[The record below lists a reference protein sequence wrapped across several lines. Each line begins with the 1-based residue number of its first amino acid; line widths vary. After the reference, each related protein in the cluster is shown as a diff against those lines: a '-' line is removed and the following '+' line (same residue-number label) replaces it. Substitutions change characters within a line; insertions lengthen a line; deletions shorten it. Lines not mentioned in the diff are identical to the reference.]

1 MTKCHGSVERGR
13 ERAKG
18 WEKHNCRMA
27 RFCETTV
34 LTTHVVSERT
44 VEVAL
49 EAHIKYKSLGILPSL
64 IRTFTPISL
73 LFFFR
78 YWNVFFLLFFL
89 LIWIVFFL
97 LLLFCCLQFF
107 LIRFWCCDG
116 ETCSILSQKLLKLL
130 VYTRRHLRSKFIA
143 NLVNSGVEL
152 LLQHIYF
159 WSGRKF
165 RPFNNQTNMDEKE
178 WVCLRLSVRM
188 KERKGNEIKA
198 YAHTRMNDKQN
209 SQNKN

>member
-1 MTKCHGSVERGR
+1 MPWKCRER
-13 ERAKG
+13 ERARERVRKTQLSNG
-18 WEKHNCRMA
+18 TILRNNR
-27 RFCETTV
+27 
-34 LTTHVVSERT
+34 THYSCCVRAHSWSGTWSSHQIQITRYTSVINPYFYTHFIVV
-44 VEVAL
+44 
-49 EAHIKYKSLGILPSL
+49 
-64 IRTFTPISL
+64 FFSL
-73 LFFFR
+73 LKCIFSS
-78 YWNVFFLLFFL
+78 VFLTHLNC
-89 LIWIVFFL
+89 FFL